1 MSAACFFRSFNDF
14 LLNDQKIVNFV
25 LPPFIQSRKYPKTK
39 KLRTLLNYFG
49 DMTEMSRP
57 QKTVFRR
64 GCESDKVERVQ
75 HVMPQAGAN
84 EID

>member
-1 MSAACFFRSFNDF
+1 
-14 LLNDQKIVNFV
+14 
-25 LPPFIQSRKYPKTK
+25 
-39 KLRTLLNYFG
+39 
-49 DMTEMSRP
+49 MTEMSRP